1 MSIAELAGHEK
12 SLKFLDEPIAADA
25 TTDIIYMMC
34 PMHLLA
40 LQDKIKELNVG
51 QVLAI
56 LTDYDGALEDIPA
69 WCVKTGNEFVG
80 VLESP
85 DHYKFY
91 VRKLKDSS

>member
-1 MSIAELAGHEK
+1 MAIAELAGREK
-12 SLKFLDEPIAADA
+12 LLKFLDKPIAADA

-34 PMHLLA
+34 PMHLLT
-40 LQDKIKELNVG
+40 LQDRIKELKVG

-69 WCVKTGNEFVG
+69 WCGKTGNEFVG

-85 DHYKFY
+85 DYYSFY
-91 VRKLKDSS
+91 VKKLKE